1 MKLSYIVFLVILMG
15 CQAQTK
21 DADKTKKIAE
31 VIQVEEVQIDKN
43 KQMDIQCDQ
52 DVCLQ
57 LRNHDISNKSFDI
70 YMLNSV
76 PVAGFQCDFLGINII
91 NSDGGLLKENEY
103 QTSNSKNRILSFSMQ
118 AKLIPVGEGVLTKI
132 MYSDLIDE
140 ICMTEIIF
148 AGIGGKQLSNNAPEC
163 TKLN

>member
-21 DADKTKKIAE
+21 DTDKTKKMAE
-31 VIQVEEVQIDKN
+31 VIQVEKVQVDEN
-43 KQMDIQCDQ
+43 KQTDIQCDQ

-76 PVAGFQCDFLGINII
+76 PVAGFQCDFPGINII
-91 NSDGGLLKENEY
+91 SSDGGLLAENEY

-118 AKLIPVGEGVLTKI
+118 AKLIPVGGGVLTKI

-148 AGIGGKQLSNNAPEC
+148 AGIGGEQLSNNLPEC